1 MKVGA
6 LSGASHSA
14 VRSLIQENPGH
25 GKRCMMKSAVSAHPK
40 EQMADLLATLRS
52 YAKGVLLQGD
62 LLTLSEAQDKSS
74 RMN

>member
-1 MKVGA
+1 
-6 LSGASHSA
+6 
-14 VRSLIQENPGH
+14 
-25 GKRCMMKSAVSAHPK
+25 MKSAVSAHPK
-40 EQMADLLATLRS
+40 EQMADLLATLQS

>member
-1 MKVGA
+1 
-6 LSGASHSA
+6 
-14 VRSLIQENPGH
+14 
-25 GKRCMMKSAVSAHPK
+25 MMKSAVSAHPK

-74 RMN
+74 RMNQFL